1 MPLVAGTAGLDR
13 DCTVNVSQLLTLD
26 RADLGEAVGVLDA
39 RTIRRVDDGLRLVLS
54 TG

>member
-1 MPLVAGTAGLDR
+1 VPLVAGTAGLDR